1 MRTSHREVTH
11 QLSVVRMD
19 NEKNRLSGAGRLPL
33 RFGDHM
39 RRLRTSRRLTQEKLA
54 ERSDLSV
61 DAIRRIERGS
71 FSPSLETLA
80 KLSVG
85 LNVSL
90 RTLFHNFERERPDH
104 VAEICDFLSRR
115 SGREVQLAWR
125 VLQAM
130 FEEH

>member
-1 MRTSHREVTH
+1 
-11 QLSVVRMD
+11 MD
-19 NEKNRLSGAGRLPL
+19 NEKNRLSGTGRLPL

-39 RRLRTSRRLTQEKLA
+39 RRLRISRRLTQEKLA
-54 ERSDLSV
+54 ERSELSV

-80 KLSVG
+80 KLSEG

-90 RTLFHNFERERPDH
+90 KTLFHSFERERPDH
-104 VAEICDFLSRR
+104 VAEICDYLSRR